1 MPCKPINVVCASC
14 TDTIS
19 LTHLV
24 DLVGVHQRII
34 ANLLTLCA
42 SCTDTISLTHLVDL
56 VGVHQRIKG
65 GEQLI
70 QVGHHLVGLH
80 FLAHGGKAHNTA
92 QQNKEEEAEL
102 LWGV

>member
-1 MPCKPINVVCASC
+1 M
-14 TDTIS
+14 
-19 LTHLV
+19 
-24 DLVGVHQRII
+24 
-34 ANLLTLCA
+34 CA